1 MLGQPRENSS
11 TWKCP
16 NWPDS
21 PRQLPRTS
29 DYLCP
34 SEGNCPRSRESR
46 HGHSSSGHPIQST
59 YCWSSHNATE
69 KRSNFVS
76 TAASR
81 SALSIASIH
90 LPVCSTFPHCA
101 VCKHGVMDSTYLT
114 SRGQGSCKL
123 PRHPYRAANLNYPQ
137 RLAIFSDWSYSDSA
151 GERSQFSGSRFVR
164 RSAMLPSSFSLLSVD
179 SLRRSDLVT
188 LPDGATPLLRQTPCR
203 HSSPAIIASPGITL
217 TSAVSD
223 HRR

>member
-69 KRSNFVS
+69 KRSV
-76 TAASR
+76 
-81 SALSIASIH
+81 LSIASIH
-90 LPVCSTFPHCA
+90 LPVCSTFPHLQCA
-101 VCKHGVMDSTYLT
+101 NTESWTLYLPNLA
-114 SRGQGSCKL
+114 GQGSCKL
-123 PRHPYRAANLNYPQ
+123 PRHPYRAANLTYPQ